1 MGTYLNKAIK
11 AHNSTPMDFNPSRI
25 IKQDN
30 PLHLQIPMLWGSSS
44 DDLCDM
50 MKTLASNIMTLQ
62 QKIMFFSTG
71 NKVKYSQ
78 LR

>member
-1 MGTYLNKAIK
+1 MREEKGGETVKREK
-11 AHNSTPMDFNPSRI
+11 H
-25 IKQDN
+25 
-30 PLHLQIPMLWGSSS
+30 PLHLRNMKSNIPPFMGSSFS